1 LVLPVQ
7 LENLVRQENQGHLGL
22 LVFLENL
29 VVQEKQEK
37 KGHQVHLDHKE
48 KQGYLE
54 LQVYQASQEK
64 EGCLGYPECLD
75 LKVKVD
81 LLGQLGLKVPRDN
94 KGNQEEKGHLD
105 NKEE

>member
-1 LVLPVQ
+1 MSVPFHIYRLFDLFI
-7 LENLVRQENQGHLGL
+7 R
-22 LVFLENL
+22 
-29 VVQEKQEK
+29 
-37 KGHQVHLDHKE
+37 
-48 KQGYLE
+48 
-54 LQVYQASQEK
+54 
-64 EGCLGYPECLD
+64 ECLD